1 MKQGWFYS
9 LGLALSLVG
18 APSAGWAANCG
29 DTTGAGGT
37 RVACA
42 CGDTVTT
49 NTKLKNTDPVVST
62 SLADTCSGDGLAIG
76 VSNVTLD
83 CAKFALRGDNTSASD
98 GVIVSD
104 TDGVTVKRCTI
115 SRFETGIAVEY
126 STEFTIDNNTVQDNS
141 EGVIVES
148 GLVSSGDFGTI
159 QNNTVQNSEVGIGL
173 SETSSNTVKNNKVSN
188 TFVGVAIVGDNVS
201 QANVVTNNQV
211 EDSVLGIA
219 VVGGAQ
225 QNTIADNRAKN
236 NSIGVL
242 VGFGSPLDG
251 SDNNVVAGNR
261 ADQNG
266 AGILIFT
273 NTNLVDAN
281 LGSSNEFDGLAVVD
295 GTGNSVSNDVFN
307 NNGGHGVCAEPGNLN
322 AGGNAAHGNLT
333 PPDVTFAGGCAAF

>member
-1 MKQGWFYS
+1 MRKTWFQGVS
-9 LGLALSLVG
+9 LVLGLALT
-18 APSAGWAANCG
+18 PTAGWAANCG

-188 TFVGVAIVGDNVS
+188 TFAGVAISDNVS
-201 QANVVTNNQV
+201 QANVLTNNQV

-219 VVGGAQ
+219 VVAAAQ
-225 QNTIADNRAKN
+225 QNTVTNNRAKN
-236 NSIGVL
+236 NSVGVL
-242 VGFGSPLDG
+242 VGFGPDG
-251 SDNNVVAGNR
+251 SDNNIVAGNR

-266 AGILIFT
+266 DGILIFT

-281 LGSSNEFDGLAVVD
+281 LGSYNNEADGLAVVD
-295 GTGNSVSNDVFN
+295 GTGNSVSNNVFN
-307 NNGGHGVCAEPGNLN
+307 NDLGHGVCAEPGNLN
-322 AGGNAAHGNLT
+322 AGGNAGHGNLT